1 MRLFRGIFQF
11 TKLFLL
17 SVILSSILLGIG
29 GVVAAFVVFQN
40 LSNDLP
46 PLSALQHKPSIT
58 TKIYDVNGIVLDELF
73 AEELREKIVPLSQ
86 IPKLTQAAFIATEDQ
101 RFYHH
106 YGIDPKRI
114 LGALAADLVAK
125 QAVQGASTITQQL
138 AKNVFLSREKSIKR
152 KLKEVIMAV
161 RLERTYTKDEI
172 LALYLNEI
180 FFGDRVHGIAS
191 ASKYYFGKDVKDLD
205 LAESAIL
212 AGLPKSPNRFSPFNK
227 RYPQAWKERQK
238 TVLMLMEQQGYITH
252 KECEDSGKQEVR
264 FASGMEHSTSREA
277 PYFLEYIKRQLLDKF
292 GFKRVYSKGL
302 KVYTTLDL
310 KVQKLA
316 ERHFLSAPVF
326 KMKQFEDN
334 PDFGG
339 SFLAIDPTDGSIRA
353 MIGGRDFL
361 HAKYN
366 RAVQARRQ
374 PGSSFKPFVYA
385 AAFAS
390 GVSPSKTMMDEPY
403 SKWDPGSQK
412 WWSPGNFGGKYSYEY
427 VTLAY
432 ALAKSL
438 NVIAVKTCE
447 MVGVEKV
454 IAMAQRLGISSPLVP
469 NLTLALGS
477 SEVTLLEMVSA
488 YGSFANQGIHV
499 NPRGI
504 IRVED
509 ADGQTIYEED
519 IVERE
524 VLDEK
529 VAYQIVRA
537 MMGVVEFGTATRAKV
552 PGYQLAGKTG
562 TTQDFIDAWFIGYMP
577 DLVVGMNVGFEGER
591 KSMGKGMTGGT
602 LIAPVCGAFLKE
614 YVKMYQVRKEF
625 RAPSGMTV
633 VAICR
638 ESSLLPGPHCTEITS
653 MAFPKGKEPTVHC
666 HSHGLDAEGGADE
679 ETVQSS
685 ADGPPPTDAMG
696 ADKPEKPAGPRP
708 PGGRPAAPSG
718 NADDDG
724 F

>member
-1 MRLFRGIFQF
+1 MRIFRGIFQF
-11 TKLFLL
+11 TKLLL
-17 SVILSSILLGIG
+17 ISLILAGILLAIAGGIAA
-29 GVVAAFVVFQN
+29 VVMFQN
-40 LSNDLP
+40 IAADLP

-58 TKIYDVNGIVLDELF
+58 TKIYDVNGNILDELF
-73 AEELREKIVPLSQ
+73 AEELREKIVPLST

-114 LGALAADLVAK
+114 MGAIVADLIAH

-180 FFGDRVHGIAS
+180 FFGDRIHGIAS
-191 ASKYYFGKDVKDLD
+191 AAKYYFGKDVKDLE

-212 AGLPKSPNRFSPFNK
+212 AGLPKAPNLFSPFNK
-227 RYPQAWKERQK
+227 IHPQAWKDRQK

-252 KECEDSGKQEVR
+252 KEMESAAAQEIK
-264 FASGMEHSTSREA
+264 FASGMAGSTSREA
-277 PYFLEYIKRQLLDKF
+277 PYFLEYIKRQLLDRF
-292 GFKRVYSKGL
+292 GFKRVYAKGL
-302 KVYTTLDL
+302 KVYTTLDI

-316 ERHFLSAPVF
+316 EQHFLSAPVF
-326 KMKQFEDN
+326 KKKEFEDN

-339 SFLAIDPTDGSIRA
+339 SMLAIDPTDGSIRA

-361 HAKYN
+361 RAKYN

-469 NLTLALGS
+469 NLTLALGA

-504 IRVED
+504 VRVED

-519 IVERE
+519 PVERE

-529 VAYQIVRA
+529 TAYQMVRA
-537 MMGVVEFGTATRAKV
+537 MMGVIEFGTGTAAKV
-552 PGYQLAGKTG
+552 PGYQVCGKTG

-577 DLVVGMNVGFEGER
+577 DLVCGMNVGFEGER

-602 LIAPVCGAFLKE
+602 LIAPVVGAFFRD

-633 VAICR
+633 VAVCR
-638 ESSLLPGPHCTEITS
+638 ESSLLPGPNCTEITT

-666 HSHGLDAEGGADE
+666 HSHGLDNDATSDE
-679 ETVQSS
+679 EAVQTTTEQRPPSD
-685 ADGPPPTDAMG
+685 AMAPPVQRPPPPT
-696 ADKPEKPAGPRP
+696 
-708 PGGRPAAPSG
+708 
-718 NADDDG
+718 ADDDG

>member
-1 MRLFRGIFQF
+1 MGIVRGLVHFI
-11 TKLFLL
+11 KLLL
-17 SVILSSILLGIG
+17 ISVILAGLVLAVVGGAIGAVLL
-29 GVVAAFVVFQN
+29 QN
-40 LSNDLP
+40 LANDLP

-58 TKIYDVNGIVLDELF
+58 TKIYDVNGVVLDELF
-73 AEELREKIVPLSQ
+73 AEELREKIVPLST
-86 IPKLTQAAFIATEDQ
+86 IPKLTQSAFIATEDQ

-114 LGALAADLVAK
+114 MGALYADLVAK
-125 QAVQGASTITQQL
+125 GAVQGASTITQQL
-138 AKNVFLSREKSIKR
+138 AKNVFLSSEKSIKR

-180 FFGDRVHGIAS
+180 FFGDRIHGISS

-227 RYPQAWKERQK
+227 RQPLAWKERQK
-238 TVLMLMEQQGYITH
+238 TVLMLMEQQGYITR
-252 KECEDSGKQEVR
+252 KEMDLAAKQEVK
-264 FASGMEHSTSREA
+264 FASGMNHSTSREA
-277 PYFLEYIKRQLLDKF
+277 PYFLEYIKRQLLDRF
-292 GFKRVYSKGL
+292 GFKRVYAKGL
-302 KVYTTLDL
+302 KVYTTIDL

-316 ERHFLSAPVF
+316 ESHFLNAPVF
-326 KMKQFEDN
+326 KKKSLEDDG
-334 PDFGG
+334 DFGG

-353 MIGGRDFL
+353 MIGGRDFT

-454 IAMAQRLGISSPLVP
+454 IAMAQRLGIASPLVP

-509 ADGQTIYEED
+509 ADGQTIYEEE

-529 VAYQIVRA
+529 VAYTMVRA
-537 MMGVVEFGTATRAKV
+537 MMGVVEFGTGTAAKV
-552 PGYQLAGKTG
+552 KGYQVAGKTG

-577 DLVVGMNVGFEGER
+577 DLVCGMNVGFEGQR

-602 LIAPVCGAFLKE
+602 LIAPVVGAFFRD
-614 YVKMYQVRKEF
+614 YVKMFQVRKEF
-625 RAPSGMTV
+625 RAPSGMQV

-653 MAFPKGKEPTVHC
+653 MAFPKGKEPSVHC
-666 HSHGLDAEGGADE
+666 HSHGVETDSPADE
-679 ETVQSS
+679 ETVEMTSDTPPAPDPMAPAS
-685 ADGPPPTDAMG
+685 RPPP
-696 ADKPEKPAGPRP
+696 PV
-708 PGGRPAAPSG
+708 
-718 NADDDG
+718 DDDG